1 MVSGGADSVALLRL
15 VLMQPVVPDVR
26 IVHVNH
32 QMRGPASDADEQF
45 VRNLASAHRLA
56 CDVFRADGLPPTAAT
71 EAGWRA
77 QRHHAMR
84 VISDQH
90 PGITFALGHTLD
102 DRLETAL
109 LRLLRQGEPWSLASM
124 RERSSVSGLRI
135 LRPMLGLRRE
145 ALRAWLRE
153 IDQPWREDASNASPA
168 FLRNRVR
175 AWLADRPEVVPELQT
190 LIDAASSLDRAT
202 SELSGEV
209 DPTDSRALRAAPSPV
224 ARRCLRAWLAASGIP
239 LDDLSARVLDRV
251 LATATDAAA
260 PARLSL
266 PGGYELR
273 RKRHHIELQSPRDR

>member
-15 VLMQPVVPDVR
+15 VMMQPIVPDVR

-32 QMRGPASDADEQF
+32 RMRGADSDADELL
-45 VRNLASAHRLA
+45 VRDLASSHRLA
-56 CDVFRADGLPPTAAT
+56 CDVFRAQELPPAAAT

-84 VISDQH
+84 AISDRH

-124 RERSSVSGLRI
+124 REQSSVLGLRI
-135 LRPMLGLRRE
+135 VRPMLRLRRE
-145 ALRAWLRE
+145 AVRAWLRE
-153 IDQPWREDASNASPA
+153 IDQPWREDVSNASPK

-175 AWLADRPEVVPELQT
+175 VWLADHPEVVPDLHV
-190 LIDAASSLDRAT
+190 LIDAASNLDRET
-202 SELSGEV
+202 SELSKSL
-209 DPTDSRALRAAPSPV
+209 DPTDVRALRAAPLPV
-224 ARRCLRAWLAASGIP
+224 ARRCLRAWLASSGIS

-273 RKRHHIELQSPRDR
+273 RKRHRIELHSPRDR